1 MVRKN
6 LSDLLKEEAQKS
18 AEPQEITVEAKLVVE
33 EPTSEETNSES
44 ATSESG
50 NSESTTN
57 HRRTSPTKAE
67 LETTVKEIQA
77 ALEAAQ
83 TENKDLRS
91 QLQDQKTLV
100 EKVEKLQVELDQ
112 AKETIL
118 KLTEP
123 NSKPSAKTNS
133 KPASK
138 PASSAL
144 ARPVQTYTLPDM
156 SPSAFTDKDIGWFD

>member
-18 AEPQEITVEAKLVVE
+18 AEPQEITVEAKLVLE

-44 ATSESG
+44 A
-50 NSESTTN
+50 TN

-100 EKVEKLQVELDQ
+100 EKVEKLQAELDQ

-118 KLTEP
+118 KLTET
-123 NSKPSAKTNS
+123 NSKPSSKTTS
-133 KPASK
+133 KLASK
-138 PASSAL
+138 PVSSAL
-144 ARPVQTYTLPDM
+144 GRPVQSYTLPDM
-156 SPSAFTDKDIGWFD
+156 TSSAFTDKDIGWFD

>member
-33 EPTSEETNSES
+33 EPTSEETNSD
-44 ATSESG
+44 A
-50 NSESTTN
+50 TN

-100 EKVEKLQVELDQ
+100 EKVEKLQAELDQ

-118 KLTEP
+118 KLTET
-123 NSKPSAKTNS
+123 NSKPSSKTNS

-156 SPSAFTDKDIGWFD
+156 SSSAFSDKDIGWFD

>member
-33 EPTSEETNSES
+33 EPTSEETNSD
-44 ATSESG
+44 A
-50 NSESTTN
+50 TN

-67 LETTVKEIQA
+67 LEATVKDIQA

-83 TENKDLRS
+83 TENQELRS
-91 QLQDQKTLV
+91 QLQDKKALV
-100 EKVEKLQVELDQ
+100 EKVEKLQAELDQ

-118 KLTEP
+118 KLTET
-123 NSKPSAKTNS
+123 NSKSSSKTNS
-133 KPASK
+133 KSNSK

-144 ARPVQTYTLPDM
+144 ARPVQSYTLPDM
-156 SPSAFTDKDIGWFD
+156 SSSAFTDKDIGWFD

>member
-33 EPTSEETNSES
+33 EPTSEETDSESANSES
-44 ATSESG
+44 A
-50 NSESTTN
+50 TN

-83 TENKDLRS
+83 TENKELRS
-91 QLQDQKTLV
+91 QLQDKKALG
-100 EKVEKLQVELDQ
+100 EKVEKLQAELDQ

-118 KLTEP
+118 KLTET
-123 NSKPSAKTNS
+123 NSKSSSKTNS
-133 KPASK
+133 KSNSK

-144 ARPVQTYTLPDM
+144 ARPVQSYTLPDM
-156 SPSAFTDKDIGWFD
+156 SSSAFSDKDIGWFD

>member
-18 AEPQEITVEAKLVVE
+18 AEPQEIRVEAKLVVE
-33 EPTSEETNSES
+33 EPTSEETNSD
-44 ATSESG
+44 A
-50 NSESTTN
+50 TN

-100 EKVEKLQVELDQ
+100 EKVEKLQAELDQ

-118 KLTEP
+118 KLTET
-123 NSKPSAKTNS
+123 NSKPSSKTSS

>member
-18 AEPQEITVEAKLVVE
+18 GEPQEITVEAKLVVE
-33 EPTSEETNSES
+33 EPTSEEASD
-44 ATSESG
+44 
-50 NSESTTN
+50 TTN
-57 HRRTSPTKAE
+57 HRRSSPTKAE
-67 LETTVKEIQA
+67 LETTVKELQA

-83 TENKDLRS
+83 TENQDLRS

-100 EKVEKLQVELDQ
+100 EKAEKLQAELDQ

-118 KLTEP
+118 KLTET
-123 NSKPSAKTNS
+123 NSKSSSKTNS
-133 KPASK
+133 KSNSK

-144 ARPVQTYTLPDM
+144 ARPVQSYSLPDM
-156 SPSAFTDKDIGWFD
+156 SSSAFSDKDIGWFD

>member
-18 AEPQEITVEAKLVVE
+18 AEPQEITVEAKLVLE

-44 ATSESG
+44 AA
-50 NSESTTN
+50 N

-100 EKVEKLQVELDQ
+100 EKVEKLQAELDQ

-118 KLTEP
+118 KLTET
-123 NSKPSAKTNS
+123 NSKPSAKTTS
-133 KPASK
+133 KLASK
-138 PASSAL
+138 AVSSAL
-144 ARPVQTYTLPDM
+144 ARPVQSYTLPDM
-156 SPSAFTDKDIGWFD
+156 TSSAFTDKDIGWFD

>member
-44 ATSESG
+44 AT
-50 NSESTTN
+50 N

-67 LETTVKEIQA
+67 LETTVKDIQA

-83 TENKDLRS
+83 TENQELRS

-100 EKVEKLQVELDQ
+100 EKVEKLQAELDQ

-118 KLTEP
+118 KLTETNTKSSSKTTSKS
-123 NSKPSAKTNS
+123 NSKPV
-133 KPASK
+133 
-138 PASSAL
+138 SSAL
-144 ARPVQTYTLPDM
+144 ARPVQSYSLPDM
-156 SPSAFTDKDIGWFD
+156 SSSAFSDKDIGWFD

>member
-44 ATSESG
+44 AT
-50 NSESTTN
+50 N

-67 LETTVKEIQA
+67 LETTVKDIQA

-83 TENKDLRS
+83 TENQELRS

-100 EKVEKLQVELDQ
+100 EKVEKLQAELDQ

-118 KLTEP
+118 KLTETNTKSSSKTTSKS
-123 NSKPSAKTNS
+123 NSKPV
-133 KPASK
+133 
-138 PASSAL
+138 SSAL
-144 ARPVQTYTLPDM
+144 ARPVQSYSLPDM
-156 SPSAFTDKDIGWFD
+156 SSSTFSDKDIGWFD

>member
-44 ATSESG
+44 A
-50 NSESTTN
+50 NSESATN

-67 LETTVKEIQA
+67 LETTVKDIQA

-83 TENKDLRS
+83 TENEDLRS
-91 QLQDQKTLV
+91 QLQDQKALV
-100 EKVEKLQVELDQ
+100 EKVEKLQAELDQ

-118 KLTEP
+118 KLTET
-123 NSKPSAKTNS
+123 NSKSSS

-138 PASSAL
+138 PAAKPATKPVSSAL
-144 ARPVQTYTLPDM
+144 ARPVQTYALPDM
-156 SPSAFTDKDIGWFD
+156 SSSAFSDKDIGWFD